1 MFDKTTTITRALLP
15 AITTTRAARIA
26 AAHARHPIPATAAI
40 VPLFDHYDPQRDARE
55 EKRQAREAR
64 RLAREAKKQQQAAA
78 DSDALEDE

>member
-1 MFDKTTTITRALLP
+1 MVGGADKAS
-15 AITTTRAARIA
+15 AANA
-26 AAHARHPIPATAAI
+26 APTPN
-40 VPLFDHYDPQRDARE
+40 PQRDARE